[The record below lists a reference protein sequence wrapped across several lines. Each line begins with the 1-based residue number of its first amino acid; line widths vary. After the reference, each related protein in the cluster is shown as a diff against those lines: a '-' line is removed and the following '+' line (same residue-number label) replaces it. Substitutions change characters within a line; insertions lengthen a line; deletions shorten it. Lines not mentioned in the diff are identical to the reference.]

1 MMKNPFICYS
11 EEDKTEYLSSRCS
24 LNRAVLKKLPLYGI
38 EDEIEGMSFK
48 DIFSTP
54 AIVAEIRRVSR
65 RYGIDLSGEPDYL
78 LPQFLDKALS
88 SDDARYRQMAARVV
102 KKFGNRLG
110 LLLLALKTGEK
121 ENRLARDDW
130 NDACWEYWRTLD
142 TVILTGGLASS
153 MLGRRFKEDIHTI
166 FDTAGVKPYHI
177 MLFDNGTYIGV
188 MGLAQK
194 LMKDDTTS
202 LVLDLGHTGCKRAV
216 IRKSGGEI
224 TDFIPQESLPS
235 LHMKSHFD
243 SEEEKRAE
251 AIELHRTIV
260 NTIAASYRAAP
271 DPSRLDDT
279 VLISIANYTHN
290 GILNSERGGY
300 AKLCAINM
308 DYAAVLE
315 DDLSGELHRDI
326 KVRLVHDST
335 ASALYFADIDN
346 SACITL
352 GTGFGVGFTDIHIK

>member
-1 MMKNPFICYS
+1 MNNPFICYS

-24 LNRAVLKKLPLYGI
+24 LNRAVLQKLPLYGI
-38 EDEIEGMSFK
+38 EDEIEGLSFK

-54 AIVAEIRRVSR
+54 TIVKEIRLVSH
-65 RYGIDLSGEPDYL
+65 RYGIDLSDEPDYMLPRL
-78 LPQFLDKALS
+78 LDRALR

-110 LLLLALKTGEK
+110 LLLLTLKTGEK

-130 NDACWEYWRTLD
+130 DDACWEYWRSLK

-166 FDTAGVKPYHI
+166 FDTAGVKPYDI
-177 MLFDNGTYIGV
+177 MLFDNGTYVGM

-194 LMKDDTTS
+194 LMKDDTAS
-202 LVLDLGHTGCKRAV
+202 LVLDMGHTGIKRAV
-216 IRKSGGEI
+216 IKKSGGEI
-224 TDFIPQESLPS
+224 TEFIPQDSLPS
-235 LHMKSHFD
+235 LYMNSRFG
-243 SEEEKRAE
+243 SEAEKRRE
-251 AIELHRTIV
+251 AIELHRRIV

-271 DPSRLDDT
+271 DPLTLDDT

-300 AKLCAINM
+300 AKLCVINP
-308 DYAAVLE
+308 DYASVLE
-315 DDLSGELHRDI
+315 NDLSGELHRDI
-326 KVRLVHDST
+326 RVRLVHDST
-335 ASALYFADIDN
+335 ASALYFADVD
-346 SACITL
+346 SSVCITL
-352 GTGFGVGFTDIHIK
+352 GTGFGVGFTDIKIK

>member
-1 MMKNPFICYS
+1 MKNPFICYS
-11 EEDKTEYLSSRCS
+11 EKDKTEYLSARCS

-38 EDEIEGMSFK
+38 EDEIEGRNFK
-48 DIFSTP
+48 EIFSTP

-65 RYGIDLSGEPDYL
+65 RYGVDLSEEPDYMLPRL
-78 LPQFLDKALS
+78 LDRALR
-88 SDDARYRQMAARVV
+88 SDTARYRQMAASVV

-110 LLLLALKTGEK
+110 LLLLTLKTGEK

-130 NDACWEYWRTLD
+130 DDACWEYWRSLKTI
-142 TVILTGGLASS
+142 ILTGGLASS
-153 MLGRRFKEDIHTI
+153 MMGRRFKEDILTV
-166 FDTAGVKPYHI
+166 FDTAGEKPYHI
-177 MLFDNGTYIGV
+177 MLFDNGTYVGM

-194 LMKDDTTS
+194 LMRDDTTS
-202 LVLDLGHTGCKRAV
+202 LVLDLGHTSVKRAV

-224 TDFIPQESLPS
+224 AEFSAQESLPS
-235 LHMKSHFD
+235 LHMKSRFD
-243 SEEEKRAE
+243 SESEKKRE
-251 AIELHRTIV
+251 AIELHRAIV

-271 DPSRLDDT
+271 DPALLDDT

-290 GILNSERGGY
+290 GILNAERGGY
-300 AKLCAINM
+300 AKLCVINP

-315 DDLSGELHRDI
+315 EDLSGELHRDI

-335 ASALYFADIDN
+335 ASALYFSDIDS

-352 GTGFGVGFTDIHIK
+352 GTGFGVGFTDIRTKN